1 MKKLEKEIK
10 IETEK
15 EDILESVLLETENR
29 RIDGVVTGVL
39 AGFNEE
45 LAPLVIH
52 NYSSLKIKARSL
64 VSLSK
69 EDIDR
74 EVALMFEN
82 GNPENPIIMGLM
94 QKPLDTDSI
103 AIFADGKVQNI
114 KAEKEIL
121 LKCGKASILLRDDGK
136 IVIKGTN
143 IISRARE
150 SNKIR
155 GGSVK
160 IN

>member
-1 MKKLEKEIK
+1 M
-10 IETEK
+10 
-15 EDILESVLLETENR
+15 LESVLLETENK

-45 LAPLVIH
+45 LAPLVSH
-52 NYSSLKIKARSL
+52 NYSSSKTEARSL
-64 VSLSK
+64 VTLKK

-82 GNPENPIIMGLM
+82 GNPEIPIIMGLM
-94 QKPLDTDSI
+94 QKSLDTNI
-103 AIFADGKVQNI
+103 EVIADGKKQEI

-143 IISRARE
+143 IISRAKE

>member
-1 MKKLEKEIK
+1 M
-10 IETEK
+10 TDQ
-15 EDILESVLLETENR
+15 EDILESVLLETENK

-45 LAPLVIH
+45 LAPLVSH
-52 NYSSLKIKARSL
+52 NYSSSKTEARSL
-64 VSLSK
+64 VTLKK

-82 GNPENPIIMGLM
+82 GNPETPIIMGLM
-94 QKPLDTDSI
+94 QDTQKKQV
-103 AIFADGKVQNI
+103 ATVYKDGERQEI
-114 KAEKEIL
+114 KADKELL
-121 LKCGKASILLRDDGK
+121 LKCGKSSILLKKDGK

-143 IISRARE
+143 IISRAQE

>member
-10 IETEK
+10 YKTDQK
-15 EDILESVLLETENR
+15 EDILESILLETESR

-39 AGFNEE
+39 AGFNNE
-45 LAPLVIH
+45 LTPLVSH
-52 NYSSLKIKARSL
+52 NYSCLKTEARSL
-64 VSLSK
+64 VALKK
-69 EDIDR
+69 EDINR

-82 GNPENPIIMGLM
+82 GNPEIPIIIGLM
-94 QKPLDTDSI
+94 QDTSKQI
-103 AIFADGKVQNI
+103 ETVYIDGEKQII
-114 KAEKEIL
+114 KADKELLLQCGKSSIL
-121 LKCGKASILLRDDGK
+121 LKKDGK

-143 IISRARE
+143 IISRAQE